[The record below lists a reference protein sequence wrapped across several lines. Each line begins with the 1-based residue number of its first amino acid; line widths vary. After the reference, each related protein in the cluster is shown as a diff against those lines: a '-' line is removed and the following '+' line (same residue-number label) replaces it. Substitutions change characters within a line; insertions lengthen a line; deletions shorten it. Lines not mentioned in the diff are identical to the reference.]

1 MPSCENLNESQ
12 CTDQQDRRL
21 QQRQRTKK
29 ENIECS
35 DVDDDRAE
43 DQEAEI
49 PRLRNGD
56 TDSAEDF
63 EGFNKRE
70 KPSQEHSSHE
80 HCRRRAL
87 GRLGN
92 VDKFQKEIQPE
103 NDEDEAENSGGEVVG
118 VFHFFVDWSV
128 YWKSKRRASVGCD
141 AMRVNVPDSVAEAP
155 SPDSSVRELNSAAP
169 VAIWSQRAWPAANA
183 WQTLWPG

>member
-1 MPSCENLNESQ
+1 MPGGENLNQGQSTDEENWRLKQ
-12 CTDQQDRRL
+12 C
-21 QQRQRTKK
+21 QRTKK
-29 ENIECS
+29 EDIECS
-35 DVDDDRAE
+35 DIDDDRAE

-80 HCRRRAL
+80 HCRRRTL

-103 NDEDEAENSGGEVVG
+103 NDEDEAENSGGEVVS
-118 VFHFFVDWSV
+118 VFHFLW
-128 YWKSKRRASVGCD
+128 VGVVIGSRTEGLQWA
-141 AMRVNVPDSVAEAP
+141 AMP
-155 SPDSSVRELNSAAP
+155 
-169 VAIWSQRAWPAANA
+169 
-183 WQTLWPG
+183 